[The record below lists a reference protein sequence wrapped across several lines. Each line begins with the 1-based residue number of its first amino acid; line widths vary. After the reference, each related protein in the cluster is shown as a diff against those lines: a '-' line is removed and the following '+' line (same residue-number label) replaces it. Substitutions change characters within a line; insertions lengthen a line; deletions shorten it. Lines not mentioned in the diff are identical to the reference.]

1 MTPTEKGAF
10 CQRCAKNLVDFT
22 SKTSAEIKATFME
35 MAGQQVCGRINPEQI
50 DNFNADMRIWE
61 RRESRKFQS
70 MLVFSLVVVF
80 GLSLFS
86 CSSDK
91 QKKTI
96 LKMQETA
103 QQAWTETEATES
115 PAKTEIQPV
124 EKTVTVAAPEI
135 VELFE
140 PMEQVI
146 YATER
151 DSLYEKLD
159 EFNVEV
165 NTWELRRSIVGI
177 MHIREESCNCVPAPE
192 EVIEYDENGVQIPK
206 VFASKAYPNP
216 AGLQTTLELKLPEGG
231 FTEIEL
237 YDLSGKFIQTI
248 HSGELARGT
257 RSFTVQLTDLPTGM
271 YLFAI
276 RSKKY
281 SETVKVVKI

>member
-50 DNFNADMRIWE
+50 DNFNADMRTWE

-91 QKKTI
+91 EKKTI

-103 QQAWTETEATES
+103 QQAWTESENAT
-115 PAKTEIQPV
+115 PAKVEIQ
-124 EKTVTVAAPEI
+124 TVDKAKPALPTVAVLAP
-135 VELFE
+135 
-140 PMEQVI
+140 PDPI
-146 YATER
+146 YYIQEKP
-151 DSLYEKLD
+151 DSLYQKLD
-159 EFNVEV
+159 EVHVKVDLWQLE
-165 NTWELRRSIVGI
+165 RRGVVGI
-177 MHIREESCNCVPAPE
+177 MHIREDDCHCVPE
-192 EVIEYDENGVQIPK
+192 ELIEYDENGIQIPK

-216 AGLQTTLELKLPEGG
+216 ASVQTTLELKLPEGG

-237 YDLSGKFIQTI
+237 YDLSGKFIQAV

-257 RSFTVQLTDLPTGM
+257 RSFTVQVTDLPTGM